1 MNEVQTSIAAYVGDR
16 EWLKTRQR
24 AVSAQRDSWV
34 TMADLVHELIMA
46 IVATETEK
54 AAAAAERDKALSVP
68 CPECKRPAGSRCITL
83 DTYQPSNIVHKA
95 RVEAWKEGE

>member
-1 MNEVQTSIAAYVGDR
+1 MVSVNEVQTSIAAYVGDR

-46 IVATETEK
+46 IVA
-54 AAAAAERDKALSVP
+54 AES
-68 CPECKRPAGSRCITL
+68 G
-83 DTYQPSNIVHKA
+83 
-95 RVEAWKEGE
+95 EGA

>member
-46 IVATETEK
+46 IVATE
-54 AAAAAERDKALSVP
+54 
-68 CPECKRPAGSRCITL
+68 AGDS
-83 DTYQPSNIVHKA
+83 A
-95 RVEAWKEGE
+95 